1 VRGRRP
7 SPIAIGVAVLTVA
20 FATYAL
26 SRQNGVEG
34 LLQFT
39 VVGLAAGCT
48 FALAAMGVV
57 VTYTTSGIFNFAH
70 GGLGML
76 LAFAYWDLS
85 QNHGWP
91 APIALAVT
99 LLVFAPLLGA
109 LVERV
114 LMRNLH
120 GAPTQ
125 VSLVVTTALL
135 LVTLGVSVEI
145 WDQGVARQ
153 IPQFFGNRTVGIFGI
168 NVTYHQI
175 ISVLA
180 AIAAAIGLRLF
191 FYRTRLGVAMRAV
204 VDDPELAALNGA
216 TPARV
221 AQASWALGCMMA
233 GLSFILIAPLGRLE
247 VIVLALGVLS
257 AFAATVVGK
266 LKSLPMTFAGAIGL
280 GLVVNYGTGYLP
292 DIARGLPLSDRIA
305 SLQPA
310 LPTIFLF
317 IALLAAPQAR
327 LRAGRIV
334 TIAAPRVPSLRDSII
349 GGVAFVLFIA
359 FLTGV
364 VSAADQIA
372 VGRGVALMF
381 VGLSLVLLTG
391 YGGQT
396 SLCQLTFVGV
406 SSFTFAKVA
415 AAGNPLGLVPAVL
428 AAMLVGLVVALVAVR
443 LQGLYLALATLAFA
457 QAMDLVFF
465 QDVSIFGFG
474 GRLAVP
480 RVSVFGMDFTTD
492 RSYIIFTA
500 ILLAAS
506 AVAVLALRRGP
517 FGRRLTAMSDS
528 PAACATLGLNQT
540 TTKLIVFAMSSALA
554 GLAGVFWGGIKLGI
568 APDDVTMLQSLVLLL
583 VITVGGIN
591 SVTGAFI
598 GGFVFAVIP
607 VLQQHVSFLENVQG
621 LQFLGVGFGAILLA
635 RRPNGIAGE
644 LFKLRDRFRRQTAV
658 PSRASSAREIE
669 MEVDGLAARPAG

>member
-1 VRGRRP
+1 MRGKRP
-7 SPIAIGVAVLTVA
+7 SPMAIGVLTLAVA
-20 FATYAL
+20 FFAYAL
-26 SRQNGVEG
+26 SRRNGVDG

-85 QNHGWP
+85 QKHGWP
-91 APIALAVT
+91 APLALAVV
-99 LLVFAPLLGA
+99 LLVIAPLLGA
-109 LVERV
+109 VVERV
-114 LMRNLH
+114 LMRQLH

-135 LVTLGVSVEI
+135 LVTLGISVEI
-145 WDQGVARQ
+145 WDQGIARQ
-153 IPQFFGNRTVGIFGI
+153 IPQFFGNRTVAIFGI
-168 NVTYHQI
+168 NVSYHQV
-175 ISVLA
+175 ISVFA
-180 AIAAAIGLRLF
+180 AIGVAVGLRLF

-221 AQASWALGCMMA
+221 AQASWALGCMLA

-266 LKSLPMTFAGAIGL
+266 LKSLPLTFAGAIGL

-292 DIARGLPLSDRIA
+292 DIARGLPGSDRIA

-317 IALLAAPQAR
+317 VALLAAPQAR
-327 LRAGRIV
+327 LRAGRLLTV
-334 TIAAPRVPSLRDSII
+334 ASPRVPTLRQSII
-349 GGVAFVLFIA
+349 GGVAFVLVIA
-359 FLTGV
+359 VLTGL
-364 VSAADQIA
+364 VSDADQIA
-372 VGRGVALMF
+372 VGRGVSLMF

-415 AAGNPLGLVPAVL
+415 VNAGSPVGIVAGVL
-428 AAMLVGLVVALVAVR
+428 AAMAVGIIVALVAVR

-465 QDVSIFGFG
+465 QDVSIFGYG

-480 RVSVFGMDFTTD
+480 RVSLFGIDFTTD
-492 RSYIIFTA
+492 RSYIVFTA
-500 ILLAAS
+500 VLVAIAA
-506 AVAVLALRRGP
+506 VGVLALRRGP
-517 FGRRLTAMSDS
+517 FGRRLSAMSDS

-554 GLAGVFWGGIKLGI
+554 GLAGVFFGGIKLGI

-583 VITVGGIN
+583 VITVGGVT
-591 SVTGAFI
+591 SVTGAFV

-607 VLQQHVSFLENVQG
+607 VLQEHVGFLRDVQG
-621 LQFLGVGFGAILLA
+621 LQFMGVGLGAILLA

-644 LFKLRDRFRRQTAV
+644 LFKLGARVRPR
-658 PSRASSAREIE
+658 SAPVAKAPVGAD
-669 MEVDGLAARPAG
+669 MEVDGLARAAG